1 LLWPLNAWPFY
12 QKVVLEE
19 TNLVCLCFR
28 EANELGP
35 YTSFTFEYAV
45 KGGKMF

>member
-1 LLWPLNAWPFY
+1 
-12 QKVVLEE
+12 
-19 TNLVCLCFR
+19 LCFR